1 MILQELLQ
9 EKLKMSRFTVIMWE
23 NEDQEHLREIKE
35 GFDTKRQ
42 AIDWAVKD
50 REFYGCGYWDLIDE
64 EELQDEE

>member
-1 MILQELLQ
+1 
-9 EKLKMSRFTVIMWE
+9 MWE

>member
-1 MILQELLQ
+1 
-9 EKLKMSRFTVIMWE
+9 MSRFTVIMWE

-50 REFYGCGYWDLIDE
+50 KADHCTVGWWQIFDE
-64 EELQDEE
+64 EDAKYV